1 MEEECCQLVSL
12 RMSWKQAE
20 CKPCSQ
26 KLRQASLAGLQ
37 NQLLTLIAPHL
48 FLLPKTR
55 SVIVYRNHLPK
66 QRVVLL
72 LIRISK
78 NRFID
83 VKYQVVKCK
92 VHRCQTIWKYGP
104 LGVFFHQT
112 YVSQTS
118 FIYEFD
124 ESVEFARWIK
134 IDILSSQ
141 IVDLGLGLVP
151 TQQEDVGHFSLF
163 FVLPL
168 KGFITNEGLMRANIN
183 GEGSTI
189 SLPA

>member
-26 KLRQASLAGLQ
+26 KPRQASLAGLQ

-124 ESVEFARWIK
+124 EFDQCISRNCKMDNKLISFPLRLYIS
-134 IDILSSQ
+134 ILGWSALNRKT
-141 IVDLGLGLVP
+141 LGTLA
-151 TQQEDVGHFSLF
+151 FSLCC
-163 FVLPL
+163 L
-168 KGFITNEGLMRANIN
+168 
-183 GEGSTI
+183 
-189 SLPA
+189 

>member
-26 KLRQASLAGLQ
+26 KPRQASLAGLQ

-92 VHRCQTIWKYGP
+92 VHQISDNLHIWGCSRIKPMFPKPPSGIYKCK
-104 LGVFFHQT
+104 VI
-112 YVSQTS
+112 S
-118 FIYEFD
+118 FQD
-124 ESVEFARWIK
+124 
-134 IDILSSQ
+134 
-141 IVDLGLGLVP
+141 
-151 TQQEDVGHFSLF
+151 
-163 FVLPL
+163 
-168 KGFITNEGLMRANIN
+168 
-183 GEGSTI
+183 I
-189 SLPA
+189 SLSGKVAGWNKLTKLGRCDS